1 MAKEI
6 TDANFQELL
15 AEGKPLVVD
24 FWAPWCGPC
33 KMISPIFDELAAE
46 YEGRII
52 AGKVNVDDND
62 ETCAAYGIMNI
73 PTILFFK
80 NGELVYTCPSLDEV
94 RSYCLE
100 QVDTLWDE
108 VKRFDNPHTYYVDL
122 SQKLWDIK
130 YGLLK
135 KNNGKNNG

>member
-33 KMISPIFDELAAE
+33 KMISPIFDELAEE

-52 AGKVNVDDND
+52 AGKVNVDEND
-62 ETCAAYGIMNI
+62 DTCAAYGIMNI

-80 NGELVYTCPSLDEV
+80 GGELVH
-94 RSYCLE
+94 R
-100 QVDTLWDE
+100 QVGAIR
-108 VKRFDNPHTYYVDL
+108 KPDL
-122 SQKLWDIK
+122 QKLFEEV
-130 YGLLK
+130 L
-135 KNNGKNNG
+135 

>member
-15 AEGKPLVVD
+15 AEGKPLIVD

-33 KMISPIFDELAAE
+33 KMISPIFDELAEE

-62 ETCAAYGIMNI
+62 ETCSAYGIMNI

-80 NGELVYTCPSLDEV
+80 GGELVH
-94 RSYCLE
+94 R
-100 QVDTLWDE
+100 QVGAIR
-108 VKRFDNPHTYYVDL
+108 KPDL
-122 SQKLWDIK
+122 QKLFEE
-130 YGLLK
+130 LL
-135 KNNGKNNG
+135 

>member
-24 FWAPWCGPC
+24 FWAPWCGPR
-33 KMISPIFDELAAE
+33 KMIAPIFDELAEE
-46 YEGRII
+46 YADRII

-80 NGELVYTCPSLDEV
+80 GGELVH
-94 RSYCLE
+94 R
-100 QVDTLWDE
+100 QVGAIR
-108 VKRFDNPHTYYVDL
+108 KPDL
-122 SQKLWDIK
+122 QKLFEE
-130 YGLLK
+130 LL
-135 KNNGKNNG
+135 

>member
-33 KMISPIFDELAAE
+33 KMISPIFDELAEE
-46 YEGRII
+46 YADRII

-80 NGELVYTCPSLDEV
+80 GGELVH
-94 RSYCLE
+94 R
-100 QVDTLWDE
+100 QVGAIRKPDLQTLFE
-108 VKRFDNPHTYYVDL
+108 E
-122 SQKLWDIK
+122 
-130 YGLLK
+130 LL
-135 KNNGKNNG
+135 

>member
-33 KMISPIFDELAAE
+33 KMISPIFDELAEE

-52 AGKVNVDDND
+52 AGKVNVDEND
-62 ETCAAYGIMNI
+62 DTCAAYGIMNI

-80 NGELVYTCPSLDEV
+80 GGELVH
-94 RSYCLE
+94 R
-100 QVDTLWDE
+100 QVGAIR
-108 VKRFDNPHTYYVDL
+108 KPDL
-122 SQKLWDIK
+122 QKLFEE
-130 YGLLK
+130 LL
-135 KNNGKNNG
+135 